1 MINGKYISFF
11 NLPFSWFKWVTLVW
25 LNNFCL
31 YCSCRKSLCPKPWM
45 KRQVERVLYIAGFPL
60 ESTKEKVQCF
70 FFFFC
75 YKYCN
80 YISFFNYFLFEL
92 RSLYAIYH
100 PKKKNKTVCIKNLGW
115 FTLFIT
121 GCVFLPVCAAIG
133 LWFIVKICFIFWIIV
148 KIYFIFIWSACN
160 KGGKVEFHFG
170 LEAYSVWKLKLW
182 WQWRW

>member
-1 MINGKYISFF
+1 MVNTFLLSISLFPDSNGS
-11 NLPFSWFKWVTLVW
+11 LW

-31 YCSCRKSLCPKPWM
+31 YCSCRKSFWPKPWM
-45 KRQVERVLYIAGFPL
+45 NRQVERVLYMDFLWNPQ
-60 ESTKEKVQCF
+60 KRKFNV

-100 PKKKNKTVCIKNLGW
+100 PKKKKKNCMHKKPW
-115 FTLFIT
+115 MIYSFIT

-133 LWFIVKICFIFWIIV
+133 L
-148 KIYFIFIWSACN
+148 
-160 KGGKVEFHFG
+160 
-170 LEAYSVWKLKLW
+170 
-182 WQWRW
+182 